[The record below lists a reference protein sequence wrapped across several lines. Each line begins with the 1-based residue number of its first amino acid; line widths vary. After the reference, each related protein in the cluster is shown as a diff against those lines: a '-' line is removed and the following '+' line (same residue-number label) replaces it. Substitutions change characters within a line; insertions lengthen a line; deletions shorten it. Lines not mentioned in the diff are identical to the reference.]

1 MAYSFT
7 AAVASRGYH
16 VYKNT
21 SWTNAKVREKVTVE
35 METKNPHW
43 KSIRMLRVPLKL
55 KIVSST
61 VS

>member
-21 SWTNAKVREKVTVE
+21 SWTNAKVGEKVTVE
-35 METKNPHW
+35 MESKNPHW
-43 KSIRMLRVPLKL
+43 KLIHMRVSLKL